1 YFHPY
6 ETSGLIWP
14 KIFHRI
20 IIGLYIYQLMMIG
33 YLSLRNRYEM
43 AASLFPL
50 LVVTTLYWYYVN
62 EAYARIA
69 AFIPLKT
76 LKEEENLDDSSF
88 ATSTPNSPKPSDNES
103 SQITF
108 HNIFDK
114 GKMNSLS
121 DMEIYRA
128 APDLY
133 TDYIQP
139 PMTLYDG
146 VLNTGM
152 RNYDA
157 PALVGIL
164 PWLWLPVKR
173 DKTNEV
179 NKPGFFRRLLGFNKI
194 NQSIADEEHEPLL

>member
-1 YFHPY
+1 
-6 ETSGLIWP
+6 
-14 KIFHRI
+14 
-20 IIGLYIYQLMMIG
+20 
-33 YLSLRNRYEM
+33 M
-43 AASLFPL
+43 AVSLFPL

-62 EAYARIA
+62 EAYARIT

-76 LKEEENLDDSSF
+76 LKEEENIENSSF
-88 ATSTPNSPKPSDNES
+88 APSTSNSPKPSDNES

-108 HNIFDK
+108 PNTDK

-152 RNYDA
+152 REFGA
-157 PALVGIL
+157 PALVGKL

-179 NKPGFFRRLLGFNKI
+179 NKPGFFHRLLGLNKS
-194 NQSIADEEHEPLL
+194 NQSIADEEREPLLSESIESEADHRA